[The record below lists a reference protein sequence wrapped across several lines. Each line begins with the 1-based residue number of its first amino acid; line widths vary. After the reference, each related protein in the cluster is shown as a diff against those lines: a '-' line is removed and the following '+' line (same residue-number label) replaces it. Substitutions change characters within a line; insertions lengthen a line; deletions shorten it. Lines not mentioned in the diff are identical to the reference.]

1 MVSPGS
7 PDLETAIAIQA
18 RARAASAIRSARQA
32 ALSLRPPASM
42 YCCAIL
48 PRERQFGE
56 VSYFEVLSRTSIT
69 QRLTASLNWV
79 AIASSRESPD
89 EHADINGR
97 SRSSGTRRLLS
108 LIVIFLKGLRGSS
121 PRPVMD

>member
-1 MVSPGS
+1 
-7 PDLETAIAIQA
+7 
-18 RARAASAIRSARQA
+18 
-32 ALSLRPPASM
+32 
-42 YCCAIL
+42 
-48 PRERQFGE
+48 
-56 VSYFEVLSRTSIT
+56 
-69 QRLTASLNWV
+69 LTASLNWV

-121 PRPVMD
+121 PRAVMD

>member
-1 MVSPGS
+1 MN
-7 PDLETAIAIQA
+7 L
-18 RARAASAIRSARQA
+18 ASAARRLRIHSINIRDYR
-32 ALSLRPPASM
+32 
-42 YCCAIL
+42 

-89 EHADINGR
+89 EHADINGTAR
-97 SRSSGTRRLLS
+97 DVSWAASALR
-108 LIVIFLKGLRGSS
+108 FLNRAAINAS
-121 PRPVMD
+121 V